1 MDFSNPIT
9 DKRKEIQKNKDS
21 ENSFKSSLTYLI
33 KNLKNNNMD
42 TRKVSKSM
50 KIFLEREQ
58 NVIKLMNEA
67 KYKLKYQQNSGKNL
81 LIIQ

>member
-9 DKRKEIQKNKDS
+9 DKRKEIQKNKDT
-21 ENSFKSSLTYLI
+21 ENGFKSSLSYLI

-42 TRKVSKSM
+42 SRKVSKSM

-58 NVIKLMNEA
+58 NVINLMNEA